1 MVTTSRSLHLR
12 VSEAVG
18 TDMASVIV
26 TVDEDYDLM
35 HGPEV

>member
-1 MVTTSRSLHLR
+1 MGHNKPFPSFSMF
-12 VSEAVG
+12 EAMAQTWQSVVG
-18 TDMASVIV
+18 